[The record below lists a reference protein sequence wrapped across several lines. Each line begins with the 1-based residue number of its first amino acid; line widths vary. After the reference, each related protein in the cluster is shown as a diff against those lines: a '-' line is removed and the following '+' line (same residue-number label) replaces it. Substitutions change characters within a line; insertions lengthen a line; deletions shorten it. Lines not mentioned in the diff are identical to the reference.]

1 MRFKNR
7 RVLSS
12 PDKSDSDF
20 QLSSVPDQSINE
32 SMQGVLDLLEVAII
46 IFDQSGRAV
55 YRNKAGAR
63 FDQARHSDAV
73 VKDSINRMVAATLI
87 GGAPEEE
94 LELLGPPAQVWS
106 LSCEA
111 LRSDSQPQG
120 VVVAVQDVTSLR
132 RVEKVRRDFVAN
144 VTHELKTP
152 IGALAILAETIA
164 TGDKGADTQE
174 LAERLVRESN
184 RLGRMVDDLLDLST
198 IELQDAKDHRSIAVG
213 VLVEEALGRV
223 SALARQ
229 RQVALDFVS
238 RGEEAISLLCDQAQ
252 MVNALTNLLEN
263 AIKYSDSGQLVTITA
278 YRGDSRGGVVV
289 EVSDDGAGIPDQ
301 DQERIFERFYR
312 VDKARSRSTGGTGL
326 GLSIVRH
333 VVEAHGGT
341 IVVESEEG
349 EGSVFRLTLPN
360 SSDVIEEEN
369 L

>member
-1 MRFKNR
+1 
-7 RVLSS
+7 
-12 PDKSDSDF
+12 
-20 QLSSVPDQSINE
+20 
-32 SMQGVLDLLEVAII
+32 
-46 IFDQSGRAV
+46 
-55 YRNKAGAR
+55 
-63 FDQARHSDAV
+63 
-73 VKDSINRMVAATLI
+73 
-87 GGAPEEE
+87 
-94 LELLGPPAQVWS
+94 
-106 LSCEA
+106 
-111 LRSDSQPQG
+111 
-120 VVVAVQDVTSLR
+120 
-132 RVEKVRRDFVAN
+132 
-144 VTHELKTP
+144 
-152 IGALAILAETIA
+152 
-164 TGDKGADTQE
+164 
-174 LAERLVRESN
+174 
-184 RLGRMVDDLLDLST
+184 MVDDLLDLST

-263 AIKYSDSGQLVTITA
+263 AIKYSDSGQLVTIAA